1 MKTTLPCVLI
11 PSPRL
16 RNFLSFVNVHLPCIL
31 ALFLSPTLQAQTSDA
46 VLDSLWREYIRKYKD
61 IAMDEMERSGV
72 PASIKLAQGIL
83 ESRAG
88 TSELAVNGNNHFGIK
103 CGKGWKSG
111 RYFKNDDERNKK
123 GERIN
128 SCFRKYHSVVEC
140 FADHSEF
147 IRNPEKRHRY
157 GFLFELDPLDYKAW
171 ARGLQEAGYS
181 SVHYYADRLIFFIE
195 RYRLHEYD
203 ALAVNG
209 RVALK
214 RLAQVNDVKM
224 VQARSGET
232 LSDIAELYKL
242 PLDNLLQ
249 YNDFNYTPDNP
260 PGMGAWVY
268 VQNKREHWNGAAIFH
283 SVEQEQSLF
292 DIAQL
297 YGLQIAALRKL
308 NGLQSGEEPAAG
320 ERLRL
325 RGKPAPGEKVRLRT
339 DTAAPAE
346 APDAG
351 PDTAAPAM
359 ETVAANGFIVEML
372 PEEPLA
378 MPAPVHWPA
387 VPDSA
392 RATPVDP
399 SVLLLDHE
407 DPAPLIVFDTATGKT
422 ETYHTVSRGDTLY
435 SIARKYGVSTQRLR
449 KMNGM
454 TDNVVKIG
462 QSLRVN

>member
-1 MKTTLPCVLI
+1 
-11 PSPRL
+11 
-16 RNFLSFVNVHLPCIL
+16 
-31 ALFLSPTLQAQTSDA
+31 
-46 VLDSLWREYIRKYKD
+46 
-61 IAMDEMERSGV
+61 
-72 PASIKLAQGIL
+72 
-83 ESRAG
+83 
-88 TSELAVNGNNHFGIK
+88 IK
-103 CGKGWKSG
+103 CGKGWKSD
-111 RYFKNDDERNKK
+111 RYFKDDDERNKK
-123 GERIN
+123 GERIH
-128 SCFRKYHSVVEC
+128 SCFRKYDSVVEC

-147 IRNPEKRHRY
+147 IRNPEKKHRY

-195 RYRLHEYD
+195 RYGLHEYD

-224 VQARSGET
+224 VQARDGET
-232 LSDIAELYKL
+232 LSDIAELYQL
-242 PLDNLLQ
+242 PLENLLQ
-249 YNDFNYTPDNP
+249 YNDFGYAPDKP

-268 VQNKREHWNGAAIFH
+268 VQNKRDRWNGPATFH
-283 SVEQEQSLF
+283 LVEQEQSLF
-292 DIAQL
+292 DIAQR
-297 YGLQIAALRKL
+297 YGLQIATLQKM

-325 RGKPAPGEKVRLRT
+325 RGKPAPGEKVQLRT
-339 DTAAPAE
+339 GAVTTAEEPGTVRDTGVPAV
-346 APDAG
+346 
-351 PDTAAPAM
+351 
-359 ETVAANGFIVEML
+359 ETLAANGFIVEML

-378 MPAPVHWPA
+378 MPVPVHWPA
-387 VPDSA
+387 VSDSA

-399 SVLLLDHE
+399 SVLLLEHE

-435 SIARKYGVSTQRLR
+435 SIARKYGVSTHLLR
-449 KMNGM
+449 KMNRM
-454 TDNVVKIG
+454 KDNVVKIG

>member
-1 MKTTLPCVLI
+1 MKTTIPRVLI
-11 PSPRL
+11 
-16 RNFLSFVNVHLPCIL
+16 
-31 ALFLSPTLQAQTSDA
+31 LFLSVSLQGQTSDA

-61 IAMDEMERSGV
+61 IAIDEMERSGV

-103 CGKGWKSG
+103 CGKSWKND
-111 RYFKNDDERNKK
+111 RYFKDDDERNKK

-128 SCFRKYHSVVEC
+128 SCFRKYDSVVEC

-171 ARGLQEAGYS
+171 ARGLQDAGYS
-181 SVHYYADRLIFFIE
+181 SVHYYADRLIYFIE
-195 RYRLHEYD
+195 RYRLDEYD

-242 PLDNLLQ
+242 PLEHLLQ
-249 YNDFNYTPDNP
+249 YNDFEYAPDKP
-260 PGMGAWVY
+260 LSMGAWVY
-268 VQNKREHWNGAAIFH
+268 VQNKRDSWNGPALFH
-283 SVEQEQSLF
+283 PVEQDQTLF
-292 DIAQL
+292 DIAQQ
-297 YGLQIAALRKL
+297 YGLQVAALRGR

-325 RGKPAPGEKVRLRT
+325 RGKPALGEKVLPRP
-339 DTAAPAE
+339 AKAPS
-346 APDAG
+346 G
-351 PDTAAPAM
+351 VVLSSTTGTSVPAV
-359 ETVAANGFIVEML
+359 ETLASNGFIVEML

-378 MPAPVHWPA
+378 APVPAYWPA
-387 VPDSA
+387 VQDSA
-392 RATPVDP
+392 RAITADP
-399 SVLLLDHE
+399 SVLLLE
-407 DPAPLIVFDTATGKT
+407 YEEPAPLVVLDTATGKT
-422 ETYHTVSRGDTLY
+422 EIYHTVSRGDTLY
-435 SIARKYGVSTQRLR
+435 SIARKYGVSTHRLR
-449 KMNGM
+449 KMNGI